1 MGVAAADFAIFQA
14 DLPQVLLLNLT
25 DWLMKNFSDMMNMS
39 ISELAN
45 NCGCGE
51 ATIVRF
57 SRRLGLSGYQELKL
71 KIAQESANTAAGGV
85 MGIEQDDTCYEI
97 FKKRIS
103 DIHIALENTK
113 SVLNPE
119 EFEKAAN
126 ALRTASRIVIFGLG
140 NSASVAV
147 DAQHKFLRAGL
158 DAVAYCDNHMQAI
171 AASHLHKGDV
181 AIGISHSGASI
192 DVVEALKTAK
202 EAGALT
208 ICLTN
213 FGNSPIQRYS
223 DIVLNTRSDETKY
236 SILAMSSRIAQ
247 LAIFDALYT
256 YIVMNSNKA
265 AVKAIKETETALQ
278 SKKY

>member
-1 MGVAAADFAIFQA
+1 MESILLSIKEKYSQMGHSEKLIA
-14 DLPQVLLLNLT
+14 

-39 ISELAN
+39 ISQLAD

-85 MGIEQDDTCYEI
+85 MGIEQNDTCYEI

-113 SVLNPE
+113 SVLDPA

-192 DVVEALKTAK
+192 DVVEALRTAK
-202 EAGALT
+202 DTGALT

-213 FGNSPIQRYS
+213 FGNSPIQSVS

>member
-1 MGVAAADFAIFQA
+1 MKREEIKAIFPDATDEQLKSVMDLNGADVEKSKSKVTALETELKEKKADF
-14 DLPQVLLLNLT
+14 DKLNT
-25 DWLMKNFSDMMNMS
+25 
-39 ISELAN
+39 
-45 NCGCGE
+45 
-51 ATIVRF
+51 
-57 SRRLGLSGYQELKL
+57 
-71 KIAQESANTAAGGV
+71 
-85 MGIEQDDTCYEI
+85 
-97 FKKRIS
+97 
-103 DIHIALENTK
+103 
-113 SVLNPE
+113 
-119 EFEKAAN
+119 EF
-126 ALRTASRIVIFGLG
+126 
-140 NSASVAV
+140 
-147 DAQHKFLRAGL
+147 
-158 DAVAYCDNHMQAI
+158 
-171 AASHLHKGDV
+171 
-181 AIGISHSGASI
+181 
-192 DVVEALKTAK
+192 EALKTAK

>member
-1 MGVAAADFAIFQA
+1 MESILLSIKEKYPQMGHSEKLMA
-14 DLPQVLLLNLT
+14 

>member
-1 MGVAAADFAIFQA
+1 MESILLSIKEKYPQMGHSEKLIA
-14 DLPQVLLLNLT
+14 

>member
-1 MGVAAADFAIFQA
+1 MESILLSIKEKYSQMGHSEKLIA
-14 DLPQVLLLNLT
+14 

-39 ISELAN
+39 ISQLAD

-85 MGIEQDDTCYEI
+85 MGIEQNDTCYEI

-113 SVLNPE
+113 SVLDPA
-119 EFEKAAN
+119 EFENAAN
-126 ALRTASRIVIFGLG
+126 ALRNASRIVIFGLG

-192 DVVEALKTAK
+192 DVVEALRTAK
-202 EAGALT
+202 DAGALT

-213 FGNSPIQRYS
+213 FGNSPIHSVS

>member
-1 MGVAAADFAIFQA
+1 MESILLSIKEKYSQMGHSEKLIA
-14 DLPQVLLLNLT
+14 

-39 ISELAN
+39 ISQLAD

-85 MGIEQDDTCYEI
+85 MGIEQNDTCYEI

-113 SVLNPE
+113 SVLDPA
-119 EFEKAAN
+119 EFENAAN

-192 DVVEALKTAK
+192 DVVEALRTAK
-202 EAGALT
+202 DTGALT

-213 FGNSPIQRYS
+213 FGNSPIQSVS

>member
-1 MGVAAADFAIFQA
+1 MESILLSIKEKYPQMGHSEKLIA
-14 DLPQVLLLNLT
+14 

-202 EAGALT
+202 EAGAST

>member
-1 MGVAAADFAIFQA
+1 MESILLSIKEKYPQMGHSEKLIA
-14 DLPQVLLLNLT
+14 

-278 SKKY
+278 SKINR

>member
-1 MGVAAADFAIFQA
+1 MESILLSIKEKYSQMGHSEKLIA
-14 DLPQVLLLNLT
+14 

-39 ISELAN
+39 ISQLAD

-85 MGIEQDDTCYEI
+85 MGIEQNDTCYEI

-113 SVLNPE
+113 SVLDPA

-192 DVVEALKTAK
+192 DVVEALRTAK
-202 EAGALT
+202 DTGALT

-213 FGNSPIQRYS
+213 FGNSPIQSVS
-223 DIVLNTRSDETKY
+223 DIVLYTRSDETKY

>member
-1 MGVAAADFAIFQA
+1 MESILLSIKEKYSQMGHSEKLIA
-14 DLPQVLLLNLT
+14 

-192 DVVEALKTAK
+192 DVVEALRTAK
-202 EAGALT
+202 DTGALT

-213 FGNSPIQRYS
+213 FGNSPIQSVS

>member
-1 MGVAAADFAIFQA
+1 MSAQSAIIRGWVKILSVFCVSGISPITTADA
-14 DLPQVLLLNLT
+14 VEN
-25 DWLMKNFSDMMNMS
+25 MKNFSDMMNMS

-119 EFEKAAN
+119 EFEKAAKCRDTI
-126 ALRTASRIVIFGLG
+126 ASLKKLGERQTAVSSPDTECDVFGFCPANSTESGHDSISVFYIIIAKTDSIVRCCTCHNRVCANGCGVICYFLHFCC
-140 NSASVAV
+140 SV
-147 DAQHKFLRAGL
+147 
-158 DAVAYCDNHMQAI
+158 
-171 AASHLHKGDV
+171 
-181 AIGISHSGASI
+181 
-192 DVVEALKTAK
+192 
-202 EAGALT
+202 
-208 ICLTN
+208 
-213 FGNSPIQRYS
+213 
-223 DIVLNTRSDETKY
+223 
-236 SILAMSSRIAQ
+236 
-247 LAIFDALYT
+247 
-256 YIVMNSNKA
+256 
-265 AVKAIKETETALQ
+265 
-278 SKKY
+278 